1 MRLPKVLFVEDDAAL
16 RLTQSLYL
24 EQEGFAVVSASG
36 RQEARRALREEAF
49 DAVVTDLRLGEG
61 SGLEVLADVQALRPD
76 AETVVITGY
85 GSVESA
91 VEAMKRGA
99 YDYLTK
105 PVDPELLVRI
115 LRKALDRRRLRR
127 QVDHLTQRF
136 AEEAG
141 LNRIVAESPAMRAVM
156 ERLDDVAQ
164 SDAPVLIEG
173 ESGTG
178 KELMAKWIH
187 HRSRRASGPFVG
199 INCGAVPE
207 TLLETEL
214 FGHVRGAFTGAH
226 QAKKGLFEAADGG
239 TLFLDEV
246 GEISPAFQIKLLRT
260 LQESTIRRVG
270 SVKETPVDVRL
281 IAASNQ
287 NVAQLVR
294 EGRFRP
300 DLYYRIH
307 VVPIV
312 LPPLRERREDI
323 LPLARAVLERLS
335 RRMGRKIPTL
345 TPEASQKLLDY
356 PWPGNVRELENALER
371 VLIFSR
377 SETIDASALQLEPLE
392 ETSRT
397 ALNRSSG
404 HSPPRDGNESLDGTP
419 PESKILN
426 AHNAGIFLGTGNT
439 PRHDSA
445 PMLHNASDLSLAEV
459 ERRHILWVLAQCG
472 NNKTKAAEILGI
484 GTNTLWRK
492 LKKYGRETAKPSSP

>member
-1 MRLPKVLFVEDDAAL
+1 MRPPKVLFVEDDASL

-24 EQEGFAVVSASG
+24 EQEGFAVVPASS
-36 RQEARRALREEAF
+36 RSEARRALCEEAF
-49 DAVVTDLRLGEG
+49 DAVVTDLRLGGG
-61 SGLEVLADVQALRPD
+61 SGLEVLADVQEIRPD

-105 PVDPELLVRI
+105 PVDPEFLVRT
-115 LRKALDRRRLRR
+115 LKKALERRRLRR
-127 QVDHLTQRF
+127 QLDHLKDRF
-136 AEEAG
+136 TEEAG
-141 LNRIVAESPAMRAVM
+141 LDRIVAESAAMRAVM
-156 ERLDDVAQ
+156 ERLDDVAA

-187 HRSRRASGPFVG
+187 HRSRRSSGPFVG

-246 GEISPAFQIKLLRT
+246 GEISPAFQVKLLRT
-260 LQESTIRRVG
+260 LQEGTIRRVG

-287 NVAQLVR
+287 NLAKLVHQ
-294 EGRFRP
+294 GRFRP

-312 LPPLRERREDI
+312 LPPLRERPEDI
-323 LPLARAVLERLS
+323 LPLAHTILERLS
-335 RRMGRKIPTL
+335 RRMGRKIPQL
-345 TPEASQKLLDY
+345 TPAACRRLLQY
-356 PWPGNVRELENALER
+356 SWPGNVRELENTLER

-377 SETIDASALQLEPLE
+377 SQIIDADALQLESLE
-392 ETSRT
+392 KLSQSHSCFPKGPSCGLPSETSYFK
-397 ALNRSSG
+397 
-404 HSPPRDGNESLDGTP
+404 SLGSEPLFKSEDAEP
-419 PESKILN
+419 SV
-426 AHNAGIFLGTGNT
+426 
-439 PRHDSA
+439 HDQER
-445 PMLHNASDLSLAEV
+445 LDLTLEEV
-459 ERRHILWVLAQCG
+459 ERRHILSVLARCG
-472 NNKTKAAEILGI
+472 HNKRKAAAVLGI

-492 LKKYGRETAKPSSP
+492 LKKYGYEKPQA

>member
-1 MRLPKVLFVEDDAAL
+1 MRPPKVLFVEDDASL

-24 EQEGFAVVSASG
+24 EQEGFTVVPASS
-36 RQEARRALREEAF
+36 RFEARRALAEEAF

-61 SGLEVLADVQALRPD
+61 SGLEVLADVQELRPD

-105 PVDPELLVRI
+105 PVDPEFLVRT
-115 LRKALDRRRLRR
+115 LKKALERRRLRR
-127 QVDHLTQRF
+127 QLDHLTHRF
-136 AEEAG
+136 TEEAG
-141 LNRIVAESPAMRAVM
+141 LDRIVAESPAMRAVM
-156 ERLDDVAQ
+156 ERLDDVAA

-187 HRSRRASGPFVG
+187 HRSRRSSGPFVG

-246 GEISPAFQIKLLRT
+246 GEISQAFQVKLLRT
-260 LQESTIRRVG
+260 LQEGTIRRVG

-287 NVAQLVR
+287 NLAKLVQQ
-294 EGRFRP
+294 GRFRP

-312 LPPLRERREDI
+312 LPPLRERPEDI
-323 LPLARAVLERLS
+323 LPLAQTILERLS
-335 RRMGRKIPTL
+335 RRMGRKTAQL
-345 TPEASQKLLDY
+345 TPAACQRLLQY
-356 PWPGNVRELENALER
+356 SWPGNVRELENTLER

-377 SETIDASALQLEPLE
+377 SQMIDADALQLEPLE
-392 ETSRT
+392 PLSQSQSCFSREPSCESPSEASWFESQGSERFSKPGCKGTS
-397 ALNRSSG
+397 AQDQEG
-404 HSPPRDGNESLDGTP
+404 LDLTL
-419 PESKILN
+419 E
-426 AHNAGIFLGTGNT
+426 
-439 PRHDSA
+439 
-445 PMLHNASDLSLAEV
+445 EV
-459 ERRHILWVLAQCG
+459 ERRHILSVLARCG
-472 NNKTKAAEILGI
+472 HNKSRAAAVLGI

-492 LKKYGRETAKPSSP
+492 LKKYGREKHQA

>member
-16 RLTQSLYL
+16 RLSQSLYL
-24 EQEGFAVVSASG
+24 EREGFAVVAASG

-260 LQESTIRRVG
+260 LQEGTIRRVG
-270 SVKETPVDVRL
+270 SVKETSVDVRL

-312 LPPLRERREDI
+312 LPPLRERRKDI

-335 RRMGRKIPTL
+335 RRMGRKMPTL

-377 SETIDASALQLEPLE
+377 SETIDAPALQLEPLE
-392 ETSRT
+392 ETFRLS
-397 ALNRSSG
+397 LNPSPG
-404 HSPPRDGNESLDGTP
+404 HSPPRDFKKSSDGMP
-419 PESKILN
+419 PDSKILD
-426 AHNAGIFLGTGNT
+426 AQNAGMFPGTSNT
-439 PRHDSA
+439 PRQESA
-445 PMLHNASDLSLAEV
+445 PMRHNASDLSLAEV

-472 NNKTKAAEILGI
+472 HNKTKAAEILGI

-492 LKKYGRETAKPSSP
+492 LKRYGRET

>member
-1 MRLPKVLFVEDDAAL
+1 MGIRAPKVLFVEDDASL

-24 EQEGFAVVSASG
+24 EQEGFAVVPASS
-36 RQEARRALREEAF
+36 RLEARRALRENSF
-49 DAVVTDLRLGEG
+49 DAVVTDLRLGDA
-61 SGLEVLADVQALRPD
+61 SGLDVLADVQSLRPD

-85 GSVESA
+85 GSVETA

-115 LRKALDRRRLRR
+115 LRKALERRKLRR
-127 QVDHLTQRF
+127 QVDSLARRF

-141 LNRIVAESPAMRAVM
+141 LNRIVAESPAMKAVM
-156 ERLDDVAQ
+156 ERLDNVAAT
-164 SDAPVLIEG
+164 DAPVLIEG

-178 KELMAKWIH
+178 KELLAKWIH
-187 HRSRRASGPFVG
+187 QRSPRSMGPFVG

-214 FGHVRGAFTGAH
+214 FGHVRGAFTGAV
-226 QAKKGLFEAADGG
+226 QPKKGLFEAADGG
-239 TLFLDEV
+239 TLLLDEI
-246 GEISPAFQIKLLRT
+246 GEISPAFQVKLLRT
-260 LQESTIRRVG
+260 LQEGTIRRVG

-287 NVAQLVR
+287 SIMRLVQ
-294 EGRFRP
+294 EGRFRQ
-300 DLYYRIH
+300 DLYYRIN

-312 LPPLRERREDI
+312 LPPLRDRREDI

-335 RRMGRKIPTL
+335 RRMGRKVPEL
-345 TPEASQKLLDY
+345 TEAARRRLLDY

-377 SETIDASALQLEPLE
+377 SDVLDAGDLQLE
-392 ETSRT
+392 
-397 ALNRSSG
+397 
-404 HSPPRDGNESLDGTP
+404 
-419 PESKILN
+419 
-426 AHNAGIFLGTGNT
+426 FLGQGPGKLSAMGQAGTSALGPREDGLGN
-439 PRHDSA
+439 PACLEMNPHVER
-445 PMLHNASDLSLAEV
+445 ASFKEPSDIEGTRGGGDWGLSPDLPLAEV
-459 ERRHILWVLAQCG
+459 ERRHILAVLSRCG
-472 NNKTKAAEILGI
+472 NNKTKAAAILGI

-492 LKKYGRETAKPSSP
+492 LKKYGHEKPESS

>member
-1 MRLPKVLFVEDDAAL
+1 MRVPKILFVEDDASL

-24 EQEGFAVVSASG
+24 EQEGFSVVPVST
-36 RQEARRALREEAF
+36 RLEARRALQDEPF
-49 DAVVTDLRLGEG
+49 DAVVTDLRLGDAG
-61 SGLEVLADVQALRPD
+61 GLEVLADVRELRPE

-105 PVDPELLVRI
+105 PVDPELLARI
-115 LRKALDRRRLRR
+115 LRKALERQQLRR
-127 QVDHLTQRF
+127 QVDHLTRRF
-136 AEEAG
+136 AEQAG
-141 LNRIVAESPAMRAVM
+141 LNRIVAESPAMKAVM
-156 ERLDDVAQ
+156 ARLDDVAA

-178 KELMAKWIH
+178 KELMAQWIH
-187 HRSRRASGPFVG
+187 QRSRRAAGPFVG

-226 QAKKGLFEAADGG
+226 HAKKGLFEAADGG

-246 GEISPAFQIKLLRT
+246 GEISAAFQVKLLRT
-260 LQESTIRRVG
+260 LQEGKVRRVG
-270 SVKETPVDVRL
+270 SVKETTVDVRL

-287 NVAQLVR
+287 DIARLVR
-294 EGRFRP
+294 EGRFRQ
-300 DLYYRIH
+300 DLYYRIN

-323 LPLARAVLERLS
+323 LPLARSIVERLS
-335 RRMGRKIPTL
+335 RRMGRRVPEI
-345 TPEASQKLLDY
+345 TPAACRLLVEY
-356 PWPGNVRELENALER
+356 SWPGNVRELENVLER

-377 SETIDASALQLEPLE
+377 SDVVDAEDLHLEPHGVAWKTPSSVELPQSLGVRQPHHPVGTAEVPAKVAAPGALE
-392 ETSRT
+392 FGG
-397 ALNRSSG
+397 SS
-404 HSPPRDGNESLDGTP
+404 
-419 PESKILN
+419 
-426 AHNAGIFLGTGNT
+426 LGVRGE
-439 PRHDSA
+439 DSGA
-445 PMLHNASDLSLAEV
+445 VFSSEDLPLAEV
-459 ERRHILWVLAQCG
+459 ERRHILSVLARCG
-472 NNKTKAAEILGI
+472 NNKTKAAAVLGI

-492 LKKYGRETAKPSSP
+492 LKKYGHEEP

>member
-1 MRLPKVLFVEDDAAL
+1 MRLPKILFVEDDASL

-24 EQEGFAVVSASG
+24 EQEGFAVVPVSTRA
-36 RQEARRALREEAF
+36 EARRALRDEPF
-49 DAVVTDLRLGEG
+49 DAVVTDLRLGDAG
-61 SGLEVLADVQALRPD
+61 GLEVLADVRELRPE

-105 PVDPELLVRI
+105 PVDPELLARI
-115 LRKALDRRRLRR
+115 LRKALERQQLRR
-127 QVDHLTQRF
+127 QVDHLTRRF

-141 LNRIVAESPAMRAVM
+141 LNRIVAESPAMKAVM
-156 ERLDDVAQ
+156 ARLDDVAA

-178 KELMAKWIH
+178 KELMAQWIH
-187 HRSRRASGPFVG
+187 QRSRRAAGPFVG

-226 QAKKGLFEAADGG
+226 QHKKGLFEAADGG

-246 GEISPAFQIKLLRT
+246 GEISPAFQVKLLRT
-260 LQESTIRRVG
+260 LQEGRVRRVG

-287 NVAQLVR
+287 NIARLVR
-294 EGRFRP
+294 EGRFRQ
-300 DLYYRIH
+300 DLYYRIN

-312 LPPLRERREDI
+312 LPPLRERPQDI
-323 LPLARAVLERLS
+323 LPLARSILDRLS
-335 RRMGRKIPTL
+335 RRMGRKTPEL
-345 TPEASQKLLDY
+345 TPAARRRLLEY
-356 PWPGNVRELENALER
+356 PWPGNVRELENTLER

-377 SETIDASALQLEPLE
+377 SERIDADDLQWEPQGMGPKPLSDRELPGSAALGPSSDSDEAPAVLRDVPSQGGCKPG
-392 ETSRT
+392 ETSGAAACRPAVQAT
-397 ALNRSSG
+397 AG
-404 HSPPRDGNESLDGTP
+404 E
-419 PESKILN
+419 
-426 AHNAGIFLGTGNT
+426 
-439 PRHDSA
+439 
-445 PMLHNASDLSLAEV
+445 DLSLAEV
-459 ERRHILWVLAQCG
+459 ERRHILSVLARCG
-472 NNKTKAAEILGI
+472 NNKTKAAAVLGI
-484 GTNTLWRK
+484 GANTLWRK
-492 LKKYGRETAKPSSP
+492 LKKYGHEKP

>member
-24 EQEGFAVVSASG
+24 EREGFAVVAASG

-49 DAVVTDLRLGEG
+49 DAVVTDLRLGEN

-115 LRKALDRRRLRR
+115 LRKAMDRRRLRR

-156 ERLDDVAQ
+156 ERLDHVAQ

-260 LQESTIRRVG
+260 LQEGTIRRVG

-294 EGRFRP
+294 EGRFRR

-307 VVPIV
+307 VLPIV

-335 RRMGRKIPTL
+335 WRMGRKMPTL

-377 SETIDASALQLEPLE
+377 SETIDAPALQLEPLE
-392 ETSRT
+392 ETFRPSW
-397 ALNRSSG
+397 NRSPG
-404 HSPPRDGNESLDGTP
+404 HSPPHDFKESLDGMP
-419 PESKILN
+419 PDSKILD
-426 AHNAGIFLGTGNT
+426 AQNAGMLLGTSNS
-439 PRHDSA
+439 PRQESA
-445 PMLHNASDLSLAEV
+445 PMHHNASNLSLAEV
-459 ERRHILWVLAQCG
+459 ERRHILRVLAQCG

-492 LKKYGRETAKPSSP
+492 LKKYGRET

>member
-1 MRLPKVLFVEDDAAL
+1 MRLPKILFVEDDASL

-24 EQEGFAVVSASG
+24 EQEGFAVVPASS
-36 RQEARRALREEAF
+36 RAEARRALRDEPF

-61 SGLEVLADVQALRPD
+61 SGLEVLADVRELRPE

-105 PVDPELLVRI
+105 PVDPELLARI
-115 LRKALDRRRLRR
+115 LRKALERQQLRR
-127 QVDHLTQRF
+127 QVEHLTRRF
-136 AEEAG
+136 AEHAG
-141 LNRIVAESPAMRAVM
+141 LNRIVAESPAMKAVLA
-156 ERLDDVAQ
+156 RLDDVAA

-178 KELMAKWIH
+178 KELMAQWIH
-187 HRSRRASGPFVG
+187 QRSRRAAGPFVG

-226 QAKKGLFEAADGG
+226 QLKKGLLEAADGG

-246 GEISPAFQIKLLRT
+246 GEISAAFQVKLLRT
-260 LQESTIRRVG
+260 LQEGTVRRVG
-270 SVKETPVDVRL
+270 SVKEISVDVRF

-287 NVAQLVR
+287 NVARLVR
-294 EGRFRP
+294 EGRFRQ
-300 DLYYRIH
+300 DLYYRIN

-323 LPLARAVLERLS
+323 LPLARSILERLS
-335 RRMGRKIPTL
+335 HRMGRKV
-345 TPEASQKLLDY
+345 PEISPAARRLLLEY
-356 PWPGNVRELENALER
+356 SWPGNVRELENVLER

-377 SETIDASALQLEPLE
+377 SDRIDADDLHLEPHGVGMKAVSNQDFIRPSQDAGDAQAVSGKFPLPAQRKAHGAVGETAEAPPGDAALE
-392 ETSRT
+392 
-397 ALNRSSG
+397 
-404 HSPPRDGNESLDGTP
+404 D
-419 PESKILN
+419 
-426 AHNAGIFLGTGNT
+426 
-439 PRHDSA
+439 
-445 PMLHNASDLSLAEV
+445 DLSLAEM
-459 ERRHILWVLAQCG
+459 ERRHILSVLARCG
-472 NNKTKAAEILGI
+472 HNKTKAAAVLGI

-492 LKKYGRETAKPSSP
+492 LKKYGHEAS

>member
-1 MRLPKVLFVEDDAAL
+1 MSKQSPKVLFVEDDASL

-24 EQEGFAVVSASG
+24 EQEGFRVVSAAS
-36 RQEARRALREEAF
+36 RLEARRALQEAPF
-49 DAVVTDLRLGEG
+49 DAVVTDLRLGNG
-61 SGLEVLADVQALRPD
+61 SGLDVLADVQELRPD

-115 LRKALDRRRLRR
+115 LRKALERRRLRR

-141 LNRIVAESPAMRAVM
+141 LNRIVAESPAMRAIM
-156 ERLDDVAQ
+156 ERLDDVAA
-164 SDAPVLIEG
+164 SDASVLIEG

-178 KELMAKWIH
+178 KELIAKWIH
-187 HRSRRASGPFVG
+187 QRSARSVGPFVG

-214 FGHVRGAFTGAH
+214 FGHVRGAFTGAV
-226 QAKKGLFEAADGG
+226 QPKKGLFEAADGG
-239 TLFLDEV
+239 TLFLDEI
-246 GEISPAFQIKLLRT
+246 GEISAGFQVKLLRT
-260 LQESTIRRVG
+260 LQEGTIRRVG
-270 SVKETPVDVRL
+270 STKETPVDVRL

-287 NVAQLVR
+287 NIARLVH
-294 EGRFRP
+294 EGRFRR
-300 DLYYRIH
+300 DLYYRIN

-323 LPLARAVLERLS
+323 LPLAHAVLERLS
-335 RRMGRKIPTL
+335 RRMGRKRPEI
-345 TPEASQKLLDY
+345 TPAARQRLLEY

-371 VLIFSR
+371 VLIFNR
-377 SETIDASALQLEPLE
+377 SDILDVGDLLLEGEGHVPRRDPSPEEVAHAAIHPEEHGGARPGPPGERLSLE
-392 ETSRT
+392 EQAVEASST
-397 ALNRSSG
+397 AMPPGTLADAVM
-404 HSPPRDGNESLDGTP
+404 SP
-419 PESKILN
+419 
-426 AHNAGIFLGTGNT
+426 
-439 PRHDSA
+439 
-445 PMLHNASDLSLAEV
+445 DLPLAEV
-459 ERRHILWVLAQCG
+459 ERRHILAVLSRCG
-472 NNKTKAAEILGI
+472 HNKTKAAAVLGI

-492 LKKYGRETAKPSSP
+492 LKKYGHEKPESP

>member
-1 MRLPKVLFVEDDAAL
+1 MRLPKILFVEDDASL

-24 EQEGFAVVSASG
+24 EQEGFAVVPAST
-36 RQEARRALREEAF
+36 RAEARRALRDEPF
-49 DAVVTDLRLGEG
+49 DAVVTDLRLGDA
-61 SGLEVLADVQALRPD
+61 SGLEVLADVRELRPE

-105 PVDPELLVRI
+105 PVDPELLARI
-115 LRKALDRRRLRR
+115 LRKALERQQLRR
-127 QVDHLTQRF
+127 QVDHLTRRF

-141 LNRIVAESPAMRAVM
+141 LNRIVAESPAMKAVM
-156 ERLDDVAQ
+156 ARLDDVAA

-178 KELMAKWIH
+178 KELMAQWIH
-187 HRSRRASGPFVG
+187 QRSRRAAGPFVG

-226 QAKKGLFEAADGG
+226 QHKKGLFEAADGG

-246 GEISPAFQIKLLRT
+246 GEISPAFQVKLLRT
-260 LQESTIRRVG
+260 LQEGTVRRVG

-287 NVAQLVR
+287 NIARLVR
-294 EGRFRP
+294 EGRFRQ
-300 DLYYRIH
+300 DLYYRIN

-312 LPPLRERREDI
+312 LPPLRERPEDI
-323 LPLARAVLERLS
+323 LPLARSILDRLS
-335 RRMGRKIPTL
+335 RRMGRKTPEL
-345 TPEASQKLLDY
+345 TPAARRRLLEY
-356 PWPGNVRELENALER
+356 PWPGNVRELENTLER

-377 SETIDASALQLEPLE
+377 SELIGADDLQWEPQGTTLKPLSDRAQLGSAVAGPVPDAALE
-392 ETSRT
+392 E
-397 ALNRSSG
+397 
-404 HSPPRDGNESLDGTP
+404 
-419 PESKILN
+419 
-426 AHNAGIFLGTGNT
+426 
-439 PRHDSA
+439 
-445 PMLHNASDLSLAEV
+445 DLSLAEV
-459 ERRHILWVLAQCG
+459 ERRHILSVLARCG
-472 NNKTKAAEILGI
+472 NNKTKAAAVLGI

-492 LKKYGRETAKPSSP
+492 LKKYGHEEP